1 MTIDELKTLRTFI
14 TDRWAGS
21 SDRWSDTRLA
31 AIAVEFQHVDLTD
44 AQRAVRRLFDEGS
57 QAAPSPS
64 SVKAAVRAVLSE
76 KAKTERRS
84 GRPPSPFDSCDH
96 PAWSIL
102 DTATEKFE
110 RERLARDGKEPP
122 AGLRL
127 CVCVGC
133 HDEKWSKMPTHGEWE
148 ELRTQG
154 DRGAA

>member
-21 SDRWSDTRLA
+21 AERWADMRLG
-31 AIAVEFQHVDLTD
+31 AIAIEFQHIDLTD

-57 QAAPSPS
+57 QGVPSPS
-64 SVKAAVRAVLSE
+64 SVKAATRAVLAE
-76 KAKTERRS
+76 KAKTSRRS
-84 GRPPSPFDSCDH
+84 GRSFSPYDSCDH
-96 PAWSIL
+96 PAWAIL

-110 RERLARDGKEPP
+110 RERLAKDGQEPP

-127 CVCVGC
+127 AVCVGC
-133 HDEKWSKMPTHGEWE
+133 HDEKWSKMSTQGEFE
-148 ELRTQG
+148 DRQTQG